1 MEERMGRLNGKAAFV
16 TGAAQGFGQAI
27 AETFAREGARVVV
40 ADLQAEKARAVAKEI
55 GKNALAVACDVSK
68 AADVQAA
75 AKKSLA
81 AFGRIDI
88 LVNNAG
94 TTHRNQP
101 MLDVVEAEFDK
112 VFAVNVKSIYLT
124 AKAFV
129 PHMRAK
135 GGGVIVNIG
144 STAGIRPRPGL
155 AWYNASKGAVNL
167 LSKSMAVELAPD
179 KIRVVALAP
188 VAGETP
194 LLALFMGEDT
204 PEKRAAFRASIPIGR
219 LSQPQDIANAA
230 LFLASDEAAMIT
242 GSVLEVDG
250 GRCV

>member
-1 MEERMGRLNGKAAFV
+1 MGRLTGKAAFV

-40 ADLQAEKARAVAKEI
+40 ADLQKEKARAVARSI
-55 GKNALAVACDVSK
+55 GERAISVACDVSR
-68 AADVQAA
+68 AEEVEAA
-75 AKKSLA
+75 AKAAIS
-81 AFGRIDI
+81 AFGHIDI
-88 LVNNAG
+88 VVNNAG

-101 MLDVVEAEFDK
+101 MLEVEEAEFDK

-124 AKAFV
+124 SRAFV
-129 PHMRAK
+129 PHMRQN

-155 AWYNASKGAVNL
+155 AWYNATKGAVNL

-194 LLALFMGEDT
+194 LLAMFMGEDT
-204 PEKRAAFRASIPIGR
+204 PEKRAAFRASVPLGR
-219 LSQPQDIANAA
+219 LSVPQDIANAA
-230 LFLASDEAAMIT
+230 LFLASDEASMIT

-250 GRCV
+250 GRCI